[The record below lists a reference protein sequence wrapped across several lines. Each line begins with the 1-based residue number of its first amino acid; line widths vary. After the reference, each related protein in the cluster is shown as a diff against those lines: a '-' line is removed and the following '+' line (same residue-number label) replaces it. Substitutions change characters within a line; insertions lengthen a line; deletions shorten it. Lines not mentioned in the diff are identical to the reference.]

1 MTSITNNQTITN
13 LILNSNPNFNY
24 LYSNYS
30 STYYEPLLLLSIA
43 NVQQS
48 IINIFYGS
56 ELDLIDLNRDTNQVY
71 NPMWIRQQ
79 NCFSSNN
86 LLRLNDSDLNS
97 FLCSKLNDEQLVQLF
112 TLISEEIDWTVTK
125 QKVIIFLFCLIVK
138 YIV

>member
-112 TLISEEIDWTVTK
+112 TLISEEIN
-125 QKVIIFLFCLIVK
+125 
-138 YIV
+138 

>member
-1 MTSITNNQTITN
+1 MFLYPAVSIQFALFEIF
-13 LILNSNPNFNY
+13 P
-24 LYSNYS
+24 
-30 STYYEPLLLLSIA
+30 
-43 NVQQS
+43 VQQS

-125 QKVIIFLFCLIVK
+125 QKVIIFYFV
-138 YIV
+138 